1 MPSERSEGSSGPP
14 SSLRRQSTLSAIQA
28 RLAELRVS
36 FHGAMPVRHVE
47 AERFVQEGD
56 IVLFKGRRAVDCLV
70 RCCTRS
76 EYNHV
81 ALGVRS
87 PPPPHLDHAAEH
99 SARGCAVVSQQ
110 QRLHIFEA
118 TTRGVICYPLDEY
131 VEHQR
136 QMRSRFEK
144 VAVRRIYACD
154 GAKRRRGLAGAQR
167 EVLCA

>member
-1 MPSERSEGSSGPP
+1 MPSERSEGSSDPP
-14 SSLRRQSTLSAIQA
+14 SSLRRQNTLSVIQA

-87 PPPPHLDHAAEH
+87 PPPRTSLTQPSTH
-99 SARGCAVVSQQ
+99 RVV
-110 QRLHIFEA
+110 
-118 TTRGVICYPLDEY
+118 
-131 VEHQR
+131 
-136 QMRSRFEK
+136 
-144 VAVRRIYACD
+144 
-154 GAKRRRGLAGAQR
+154 AQ
-167 EVLCA
+167 L